1 MIEVAVIENRFIRG
15 VYGEELSGKIRG
27 EYRSQQLV
35 REGILPAMMEAS
47 LRQLLTELEE
57 TAQYHDAQEPDR
69 AKKMLSLEPA
79 TAALL
84 SMMVRSS
91 RRTRL
96 LEIGTS
102 QGYST
107 IWLAWATSMQGG
119 RVTSIDREAPKI
131 ELADSN
137 LRRAGLRDAVDLIH
151 GDATE
156 VVAKLAG
163 PFDCIFFDADR
174 VSAPSQLA
182 LLMPK
187 LTTDVLLLAD
197 NALSHPEEIADYLAA
212 VEALAQ
218 FEHVI
223 VPIGKGL
230 SIAYR

>member
-1 MIEVAVIENRFIRG
+1 
-15 VYGEELSGKIRG
+15 
-27 EYRSQQLV
+27 
-35 REGILPAMMEAS
+35 MMETS
-47 LRQLLTELEE
+47 LRQLLTELGEA
-57 TAQYHDAQEPDR
+57 AQDHDAREPDR

-79 TAALL
+79 TAELL

-91 RRTRL
+91 RRTRV

-107 IWLAWATSMQGG
+107 IWLAWATSLLGG
-119 RVTSIDREAPKI
+119 HVTSIDREAHKI
-131 ELADSN
+131 ELADNN

-156 VVAKLAG
+156 VVSTLSG
-163 PFDCIFFDADR
+163 PFDCVFFDADR
-174 VSAPSQLA
+174 LSAPSQLA
-182 LLMPK
+182 LLVPR
-187 LTTDVLLLAD
+187 LTTDVLLFAD

-212 VEALAQ
+212 VEALPQ
-218 FEHVI
+218 FEHLV